1 MSKYLF
7 IFLTGFLSLQCAYA
21 LSTSNADDGRIGKY
35 ADINGIKMYYEV
47 HGEGAPL
54 LMIHGNSG
62 DVSSMDNQIEHFSKT
77 NLVIVADSRGHG
89 KSGLNTQ
96 KLTYEIITDDL
107 AELLKFLGL
116 KKVNVIGLSD
126 GGVIGLKLAIKY
138 PELVNKLAIA
148 GANTTPPKESA
159 YSWAIESESV
169 RRKKIAEMIRIK
181 DESRN
186 WVLEQQVQE
195 LLFSDPLISNRQLES
210 ILSPVLI
217 MAGDKDIIM
226 PEHTLSIFKHIKNSH
241 WAIFPGQTH
250 FVANTDPKLFNSTV
264 ERFFIEEFKRPESR
278 DYFD

>member
-21 LSTSNADDGRIGKY
+21 LSTSNAVDGRTGKY

-77 NLVIVADSRGHG
+77 NLVIAADSRGHG
-89 KSGLNTQ
+89 KSGLNTK
-96 KLTYEIITDDL
+96 KLTYEMITDDL
-107 AELLKFLGL
+107 AALLKFLGL

-148 GANTTPPKESA
+148 GANTAPPKESA
-159 YSWAIESESV
+159 YSWAIESESI

-241 WAIFPGQTH
+241 LAVFPGQTH
-250 FVANTDPKLFNSTV
+250 FVANTDPRLFNATV